1 MNLGK
6 KIRLQRIFSH
16 PCGRLC
22 SVAVDHFIGYQ
33 RGLPAGLIDLPE
45 ILRKLVAAGPD
56 AITMLKGTAK
66 AAWEP
71 YAGRIPLIISSVCFT
86 PDDSVIEVVAN
97 PEEVLLLGADA
108 IAVAIGV
115 RGPNEGRYLKILS
128 DAVEKADHLNLP
140 VIAHIYPRDF
150 SGAPRIVHDSENIMW
165 AVRAGI
171 ECGADVIK
179 VPFTGDAESYHD
191 IVATSPVPVVA
202 AGGPK
207 CETLSQALESIA
219 LVVSSGARGATIG
232 RNIWG
237 NPDPEL
243 ALRAF
248 KAVIHDG
255 LTPAAALEAAASV
268 S

>member
-1 MNLGK
+1 
-6 KIRLQRIFSH
+6 
-16 PCGRLC
+16 
-22 SVAVDHFIGYQ
+22 
-33 RGLPAGLIDLPE
+33 
-45 ILRKLVAAGPD
+45 
-56 AITMLKGTAK
+56 
-66 AAWEP
+66 
-71 YAGRIPLIISSVCFT
+71 
-86 PDDSVIEVVAN
+86 
-97 PEEVLLLGADA
+97 
-108 IAVAIGV
+108 
-115 RGPNEGRYLKILS
+115 
-128 DAVEKADHLNLP
+128 
-140 VIAHIYPRDF
+140 
-150 SGAPRIVHDSENIMW
+150 MW